1 MQRHHWGENGHTQL
15 AEINGL
21 ANCDFF
27 LLQEIRQ
34 IFLLMK
40 NLPVRLLNSC
50 HHPINCEMSDF
61 SQNMCERLGNYFSP
75 HMIVSTTMDPSYFF
89 QSVLFFHCQTIKV
102 WKYVCSK
109 CIQFSK
115 NILLFILGKILHY
128 FGQTFLN
135 LKQMA
140 MHNIRKKG
148 LISAIC
154 TIKRGPSNLS
164 SWENLL
170 PLCLYL
176 VPMTFY
182 KDWVCK
188 RNLKSG
194 FLQLSCHIISLEIG
208 CSSPVFHDVSNDI

>member
-1 MQRHHWGENGHTQL
+1 MKFQVHVYHYYLILYHKQKPVAPSCARQMHWK
-15 AEINGL
+15 
-21 ANCDFF
+21 D
-27 LLQEIRQ
+27 R
-34 IFLLMK
+34 
-40 NLPVRLLNSC
+40 
-50 HHPINCEMSDF
+50 HPINCEMSDF

-208 CSSPVFHDVSNDI
+208 CSSLVFHDVSTHVLHSRYRL

>member
-1 MQRHHWGENGHTQL
+1 
-15 AEINGL
+15 
-21 ANCDFF
+21 
-27 LLQEIRQ
+27 
-34 IFLLMK
+34 MK
-40 NLPVRLLNSC
+40 NLPAHLLNSC

-140 MHNIRKKG
+140 MHNIRKK
-148 LISAIC
+148 
-154 TIKRGPSNLS
+154 
-164 SWENLL
+164 
-170 PLCLYL
+170 
-176 VPMTFY
+176 
-182 KDWVCK
+182 KDWYPQFVP
-188 RNLKSG
+188 LKEV
-194 FLQLSCHIISLEIG
+194 LQTYHREKTF
-208 CSSPVFHDVSNDI
+208 FHSVYIWFPWHFIRTECVKGI